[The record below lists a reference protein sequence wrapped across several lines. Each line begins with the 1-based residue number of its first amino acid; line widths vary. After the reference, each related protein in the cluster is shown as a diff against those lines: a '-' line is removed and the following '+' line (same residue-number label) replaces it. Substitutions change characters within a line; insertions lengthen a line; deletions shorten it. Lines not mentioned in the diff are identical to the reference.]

1 MKKKTA
7 KLRKL
12 EKNRYSILTKDLEH
26 CWLCGK
32 SPVDIHEIYGGA
44 NRKISMANGFCIP
57 LCRQHHEVATN
68 ESVMSMFLKELCQ
81 QAFEETHSR
90 EEFMSLIGKNYRK

>member
-1 MKKKTA
+1 MKQKTA

-44 NRKISMANGFCIP
+44 NRKISMKNGFCMP
-57 LCRQHHEVATN
+57 LCRQHHEIITN
-68 ESVMSMFLKELCQ
+68 ENTLSIYIKEICQ
-81 QAFEETHSR
+81 QEFEKTHSR
-90 EEFMSLIGKNYRK
+90 VEFMNLIGKNYL